1 MASIPARV
9 NGKDYVLAC
18 DDGQEKHLQ
27 SLVSE
32 VDTRAQKL
40 ARHFGGKA
48 PEPVLLLYT
57 ALTLA
62 DEMTESKKEG
72 DKLKRAVA
80 QSGDDARMAAL
91 QEDLAVN
98 LQELASRIE
107 AIAERLEQ

>member
-9 NGKDYVLAC
+9 NGKEYILAC
-18 DDGQEKHLQ
+18 DDGQERHLQ

-40 ARHFGGKA
+40 AKHFGGKA

-72 DKLKRAVA
+72 EKLKRAVA
-80 QSGDDARMAAL
+80 QGGDDAKFIAF

-107 AIAERLEQ
+107 AIATQLEQ